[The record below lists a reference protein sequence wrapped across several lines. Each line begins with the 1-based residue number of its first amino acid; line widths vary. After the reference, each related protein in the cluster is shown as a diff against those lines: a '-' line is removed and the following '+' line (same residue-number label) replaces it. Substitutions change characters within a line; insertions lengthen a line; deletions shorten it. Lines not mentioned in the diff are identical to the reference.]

1 MEVRVLERENAKFYS
16 GLFLPQVAEEIEN
29 SEETL
34 SLILQSGRIAV
45 GALAGKLEED
55 SFVITSLYVAENY
68 RREGGATLLF
78 ETLKEAVSS
87 LVTNIKIHYLEQEED
102 GLEAYLDVCGFEEE
116 ITDTRFYRIFLEEIE
131 GIPLFQKDYR
141 SSEHISSFSGLKERD
156 LEWLSHLAEKQ
167 NSLLPPGGFLNSA
180 IDKNLSIIYQRE
192 NEIMGYLLFDE
203 KEGSELMLSA
213 LWADP
218 KNPAVAVILLR
229 EAKKK
234 MEETGKEVSSV
245 LTEAVN
251 ERSEALLK
259 KLLPTARQVNRSW
272 NYRI

>member
-1 MEVRVLERENAKFYS
+1 MEVRVLERKNAKFYS

-78 ETLKEAVSS
+78 ETLKDAVSP
-87 LVTNIKIHYLEQEED
+87 LVRNIKIHYLEQEED
-102 GLEAYLDVCGFEEE
+102 GLEDYLDVCGFEEE

-131 GIPLFQKDYR
+131 EMPLFQKAYQP
-141 SSEHISSFSGLKERD
+141 SQHICSLSEIKETD
-156 LEWLSHLAEKQ
+156 LEWLNHIAEKQ
-167 NSLLPPGGFLNSA
+167 NSLLPPGGFLNAA
-180 IDKNLSIIYQRE
+180 IDKKLSIIYQKE
-192 NEIMGYLLFDE
+192 NEITGYLLFDK
-203 KEGSELMLSA
+203 KEGRELMLSA

-234 MEETGKEVSSV
+234 IEERGKEVSSV
-245 LTEAVN
+245 LTETVN
-251 ERSEALLK
+251 EKSEALLK
-259 KLLPTARQVNRSW
+259 KLLPAARPVNRSW
-272 NYRI
+272 SYRI